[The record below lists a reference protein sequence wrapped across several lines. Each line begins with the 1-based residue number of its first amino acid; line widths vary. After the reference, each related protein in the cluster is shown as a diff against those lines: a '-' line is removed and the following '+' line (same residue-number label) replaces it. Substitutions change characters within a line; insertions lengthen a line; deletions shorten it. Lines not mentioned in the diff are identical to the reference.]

1 MSGSGYSSVKK
12 KSVARNR
19 NVTFVSVACYTPKN
33 IEESHGNKQEKRWW
47 SKRMTNRISP
57 AERLAELRRLAEAR
71 DKTIAAGTRRT
82 PSKQDEL
89 VHDLQVH
96 QIELEMQNEQLFNTQ
111 ELLHESL
118 EKYADLYNFAPV
130 GYITL
135 GRDGLILETNL
146 TFSSQLNLERAGLIN
161 TSLGT
166 YIAREDRSIFQS
178 HLDLVFSSHESQT
191 CELRLEKPKGPIF
204 YIQLVSIAVEDGEST
219 ELCRTSV
226 TDITVRR
233 EVEKELVKSHD
244 ELERRVEERTAELFV
259 GERKFRKLSQEFH
272 ALLNA
277 ITDSLILFSPKM
289 KVLWTNSESA
299 MRLRPKDS
307 DPAGQYCYALI
318 HDRDA
323 LSLDCPISRC
333 FASGHREVAVVTH
346 RGAVLDLRAFPIK
359 EARTVTSV
367 LLLVSDITEKMAMQ
381 AEAMQAGHMAS
392 LGELASGVAHEI
404 NNPITGI
411 INYGQIL
418 INECLAGSMEKDI
431 GERIV
436 KEGDRVGRIVKTLLS
451 YARDGRDEK
460 TATGIPAI
468 LQESIILTQAQIRK
482 EGIDLQ
488 IDLAD
493 NLPEINANL
502 QQIQQCFINIINNA
516 RYALNEKYPG
526 RHQEKRLEITA
537 RQCSVDDLPYVR
549 VIFCDQ
555 GVGIPDHDISMLTRQ
570 FFSTKPFGK
579 GTGLGLNITEK
590 IIKDHG
596 GRLLFESAEGEFTRV
611 IIELPANRSMSGGEQ

>member
-1 MSGSGYSSVKK
+1 MD
-12 KSVARNR
+12 
-19 NVTFVSVACYTPKN
+19 
-33 IEESHGNKQEKRWW
+33 
-47 SKRMTNRISP
+47 
-57 AERLAELRRLAEAR
+57 ELRRQAEAR
-71 DKTIAAGTRRT
+71 GKKITAGTSSRT
-82 PSKQDEL
+82 PAEQDAL

-111 ELLHESL
+111 EMLHESL
-118 EKYADLYNFAPV
+118 EKYADLYDFAPV

-135 GRDGLILETNL
+135 GRDGLIRETNL
-146 TFSSQLNLERAGLIN
+146 TFSEQIERERAGLIN
-161 TSLGT
+161 TPLGA
-166 YIAREDRSIFQS
+166 YVAGEDRGRFQS
-178 HLDLVFSSHESQT
+178 HLDQVFATHERQT
-191 CELRLEKPKGPIF
+191 CELRLEKPKGPML
-204 YIQLVSIAVEDGEST
+204 YIQLVSIAVKNGDGA

-226 TDITVRR
+226 TDISGRR
-233 EVEKELVKSHD
+233 EVEKELARISD
-244 ELERRVEERTAELFV
+244 ELERRVEERTAELFD
-259 GERKFRKLSQEFH
+259 GERKFRKLSQEFY

-277 ITDSLILFSPKM
+277 ITDSLMLFDPEM

-318 HDRDA
+318 HDRAA
-323 LSLDCPISRC
+323 LSLDCPITRC
-333 FASGHREVAVVTH
+333 FASGQREVAVATH
-346 RGAVLDLRAFPIK
+346 RGAVLNLRAFPIK
-359 EARTVTSV
+359 EGRTVTRV
-367 LLLVSDITEKMAMQ
+367 LLMISDITEKMALQ

-418 INECLAGSMEKDI
+418 INECLAGSIEKDI

-460 TATGIPAI
+460 TPTGIPAI

-493 NLPEINANL
+493 DLPDINANL

-526 RHQEKRLEITA
+526 RHKEKRLEISA
-537 RQCSVDDLPYVR
+537 RQCSVDDRPYVR
-549 VIFCDQ
+549 IIFCDH
-555 GVGIPDHDISMLTRQ
+555 GVGIPDHEISMLTRQ

-590 IIKDHG
+590 IVKDHG
-596 GRLLFESAEGEFTRV
+596 GRLLFESAEGKFTRV
-611 IIELPANRSMSGGEQ
+611 IIEFPADRSMAGGER

>member
-1 MSGSGYSSVKK
+1 MLHFKK
-12 KSVARNR
+12 NR
-19 NVTFVSVACYTPKN
+19 GCHEK
-33 IEESHGNKQEKRWW
+33 EQEKIWGGTQ
-47 SKRMTNRISP
+47 MTNHILSE
-57 AERLAELRRLAEAR
+57 ERLAELRRQAEAR
-71 DKTIAAGTRRT
+71 DKKIAAGTSSRT
-82 PSKQDEL
+82 PAEQEAL
-89 VHDLQVH
+89 VHDLRVH

-111 ELLHESL
+111 EMLHESL
-118 EKYADLYNFAPV
+118 EKYADLYDFAPV

-135 GRDGLILETNL
+135 GRDGLIQETNL
-146 TFSSQLNLERAGLIN
+146 TFSQQIDRERAGLIN
-161 TSLGT
+161 TSLEV

-178 HLDLVFSSHESQT
+178 HLDKVFTTYDSQT
-191 CELRLEKPKGPIF
+191 CELRLEKPKGSVL
-204 YIQLVSIAVEDGEST
+204 YIQLVSIAVKKGDST

-226 TDITVRR
+226 TDISVRR
-233 EVEKELVKSHD
+233 EVEKELARINN

-277 ITDSLILFSPKM
+277 ITDSLILFSPGM

-318 HDRDA
+318 HDRAA

-333 FASGHREVAVVTH
+333 FASGQREVAVATH

-359 EARTVTSV
+359 DARTVTSV
-367 LLLVSDITEKMAMQ
+367 LLLISDITEKMALQ

-460 TATGIPAI
+460 KPTGIPAI

-493 NLPEINANL
+493 DLPEIDANL

-526 RHQEKRLEITA
+526 RHKEKRLEISA
-537 RQCSVDDLPYVR
+537 RQCTVDERPYVR
-549 VIFCDQ
+549 IIFCDQ
-555 GVGIPDHDISMLTRQ
+555 GVGIPDHEISMLTRQ

-579 GTGLGLNITEK
+579 GTGLGLSITEK
-590 IIKDHG
+590 IVRDHG
-596 GRLLFESAEGEFTRV
+596 GRLLFESTEGEFTRV
-611 IIELPANRSMSGGEQ
+611 IIEFPTNRSMTGGER

>member
-1 MSGSGYSSVKK
+1 
-12 KSVARNR
+12 
-19 NVTFVSVACYTPKN
+19 
-33 IEESHGNKQEKRWW
+33 
-47 SKRMTNRISP
+47 MTNRISS
-57 AERLAELRRLAEAR
+57 EEHLAELRRQAEAKDR
-71 DKTIAAGTRRT
+71 KIGAGTSGRT
-82 PSKQDEL
+82 PAEQDAL
-89 VHDLQVH
+89 VHDFRVH

-111 ELLHESL
+111 EMLHESL
-118 EKYADLYNFAPV
+118 EKYADLYDFAPV

-146 TFSSQLNLERAGLIN
+146 TFSGQIDRPRAGLIN
-161 TSLGT
+161 TPLGV
-166 YIAREDRSIFQS
+166 YVAQKDRGRFQS
-178 HLDLVFSSHESQT
+178 HLDEVFTTHKRQT
-191 CELRLEKPKGPIF
+191 CELRLEKPKGPIL
-204 YIQLVSIAVEDGEST
+204 YIQLVSIAVKKGDGT

-226 TDITVRR
+226 TDISNRR
-233 EVEKELVKSHD
+233 EVEKELVNIHD
-244 ELERRVEERTAELFV
+244 ELERRVEKRTAELLTS
-259 GERKFRKLSQEFH
+259 ERKFKNLSQEFY
-272 ALLNA
+272 ALLHA
-277 ITDSLILFSPKM
+277 ITDSLILFSPGM
-289 KVLWTNSESA
+289 EVLWTNSDSA
-299 MRLRPKDS
+299 MRLRPNDS

-318 HDRDA
+318 HERAA
-323 LSLDCPISRC
+323 LSLDCPVSRC
-333 FASGHREVAVVTH
+333 FASGQKEVAVATH

-359 EARTVTSV
+359 QARTVTSV
-367 LLLVSDITEKMAMQ
+367 LLLISDITEKMALQ

-460 TATGIPAI
+460 VPTALPAI
-468 LQESIILTQAQIRK
+468 LEESIILTQAQIRK
-482 EGIDLQ
+482 EGIDLR

-493 NLPEINANL
+493 GLPEIDANL

-526 RHQEKRLEITA
+526 RHKEKRLKISA
-537 RQCSVDDLPYVR
+537 RQCSVDERPYVR
-549 VIFCDQ
+549 IIFYDQ
-555 GVGIPDHDISMLTRQ
+555 GIGIPDHQVSMLTKQ

-590 IIKDHG
+590 IVKDHG
-596 GRLLFESAEGEFTRV
+596 GRLLFESTEGEFTRV
-611 IIELPANRSMSGGEQ
+611 IIELPVDRSMAGDAQ

>member
-1 MSGSGYSSVKK
+1 
-12 KSVARNR
+12 
-19 NVTFVSVACYTPKN
+19 
-33 IEESHGNKQEKRWW
+33 
-47 SKRMTNRISP
+47 MTNLISSE
-57 AERLAELRRLAEAR
+57 ERLAELRRRADA
-71 DKTIAAGTRRT
+71 KNKNNSAGTSSPT
-82 PSKQDEL
+82 PAEQDTL

-111 ELLHESL
+111 EMLHESL
-118 EKYADLYNFAPV
+118 EKYADLYDFAPV

-135 GRDGLILETNL
+135 DRDGLIRETNL
-146 TFSSQLNLERAGLIN
+146 TFSEQIERGRAGLIN
-161 TSLGT
+161 TPLGA
-166 YIAREDRSIFQS
+166 YVAGEDRGCFQS
-178 HLDLVFSSHESQT
+178 HLHQVFATHERQT
-191 CELRLEKPKGPIF
+191 CELRLERPKGSIL
-204 YIQLVSIAVEDGEST
+204 YIQLISIAVEKGDDT
-219 ELCRTSV
+219 EFCRTSI
-226 TDITVRR
+226 TDISARR
-233 EVEKELVKSHD
+233 EVEKELARVND

-259 GERKFRKLSQEFH
+259 GERKFKKLSLEFYT
-272 ALLNA
+272 LLHA

-299 MRLRPKDS
+299 IRLRPKDS
-307 DPAGQYCYALI
+307 DPTGQYCYALI
-318 HDRDA
+318 NDRAA

-333 FASGHREVAVVTH
+333 FASGQKEVAVVSYQ
-346 RGAVLDLRAFPIK
+346 GAVLDLRAFPIK
-359 EARTVTSV
+359 EAGSVTSV
-367 LLLVSDITEKMAMQ
+367 LLLISDITEKMALQ

-418 INECLAGSMEKDI
+418 INECLAGSLEKDI

-460 TATGIPAI
+460 TPTTVHAI

-493 NLPEINANL
+493 DLPAINANL
-502 QQIQQCFINIINNA
+502 QQVQQCFINIINNA
-516 RYALNEKYPG
+516 RYALNEKYPE
-526 RHQEKRLEITA
+526 RHNEKRLEISA

-549 VIFCDQ
+549 IIFCDR
-555 GVGIPDHDISMLTRQ
+555 GIGIPDHEISMLTRQ

-579 GTGLGLNITEK
+579 GTGLGLNITKK
-590 IIKDHG
+590 IVKDHG
-596 GRLLFESAEGEFTRV
+596 GRLLFESTEGEFTRV
-611 IIELPANRSMSGGEQ
+611 IIEFPTDSSMTGGAE